1 MRDETIGGWLDE
13 LASSAPAPGGGAAG
27 ALEVGIA
34 AALVEMVCNLTIGKP
49 AYAEHDRTLREIL
62 DRAGPIRREAVGMA
76 VEDAAAFS
84 AVIEAYR
91 MPKSTEAEIEARDER
106 VQAALAGAADV
117 PRRTAAAAISVLD
130 LAEALAPIG
139 NINVISDGAAAAGAA
154 RGALQAA
161 RLNIEANRTSIRDP
175 ALRKALEES
184 IEEIGRNLARAD
196 EIVEAVRR
204 RMQA

>member
-1 MRDETIGGWLDE
+1 M
-13 LASSAPAPGGGAAG
+13 
-27 ALEVGIA
+27 A